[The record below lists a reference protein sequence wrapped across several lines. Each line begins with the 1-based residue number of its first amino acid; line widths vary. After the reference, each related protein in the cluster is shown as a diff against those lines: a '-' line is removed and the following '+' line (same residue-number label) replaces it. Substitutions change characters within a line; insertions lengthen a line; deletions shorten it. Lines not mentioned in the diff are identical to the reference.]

1 MITLIYSNFVTVM
14 WLVCALFFIRSGCS
28 KVINTLFKITVY
40 INQALPNNML

>member
-1 MITLIYSNFVTVM
+1 MFLMIS
-14 WLVCALFFIRSGCS
+14 WKASGWA